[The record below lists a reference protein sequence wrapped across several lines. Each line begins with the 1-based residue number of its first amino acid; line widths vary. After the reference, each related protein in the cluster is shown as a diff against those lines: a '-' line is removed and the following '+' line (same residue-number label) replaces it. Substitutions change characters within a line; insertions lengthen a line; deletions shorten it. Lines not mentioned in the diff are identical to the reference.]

1 MGGNV
6 HCSFLIRT
14 KVSKGKILDAAMQ
27 CLQSQWWWHM
37 SKAFTPPFLP
47 PFSLSA
53 PFLSILQWTAL
64 ELEWSEQDRQLPGP
78 CAPERGQ
85 EGRRGCTDFNE
96 MHSVNGH
103 SLWRGQEEKGALFFS
118 PLPSP
123 LCPFL
128 PSLCISCPPPQ
139 LARGFVRRQMIPQM
153 PQPSRPFLA
162 TFTSLP
168 SGQRSPPG
176 IWMGLRGNSGHGGW
190 ESGRGFLLLTGY
202 GQCWI
207 NLIQTLWGKLKY
219 DLGHEKQTN
228 KQTKSHCF
236 AAKASLFLFNVEI
249 CLGRSS

>member
-1 MGGNV
+1 MQPCSVFSPSGGGICPRLLR
-6 HCSFLIRT
+6 H
-14 KVSKGKILDAAMQ
+14 
-27 CLQSQWWWHM
+27 
-37 SKAFTPPFLP
+37 PFSP

-207 NLIQTLWGKLKY
+207 NLIQALWGKLKY

>member
-1 MGGNV
+1 
-6 HCSFLIRT
+6 
-14 KVSKGKILDAAMQ
+14 
-27 CLQSQWWWHM
+27 M
-37 SKAFTPPFLP
+37 SSVPVVVAYVQGFYATLSP

-78 CAPERGQ
+78 CAPEREGQ

-207 NLIQTLWGKLKY
+207 NLIQALWGKLKY

-228 KQTKSHCF
+228 KQTKSYCF
-236 AAKASLFLFNVEI
+236 AAKASLFLCNVEI
-249 CLGRSS
+249 CLVRSS